1 MQEASSPLSNLCVC
15 PLRHFTA
22 EKKTA
27 QNRCRKRSNPQNFS
41 KYGLSSSEI
50 IPTQRDLNNSALVI
64 LFELLLV
71 ALISQFIRII
81 PAKKASVI
89 ISLSGVITGIVA
101 SGLTLYRYTDIIA
114 SFIGNCNMF
123 FKIYTQYFQNAW

>member
-1 MQEASSPLSNLCVC
+1 MPKNLLSQ
-15 PLRHFTA
+15 R
-22 EKKTA
+22 
-27 QNRCRKRSNPQNFS
+27 FS
-41 KYGLSSSEI
+41 GTHKLYDI

-81 PAKKASVI
+81 PAKKAPVI

-101 SGLTLYRYTDIIA
+101 SGLTLYHYIDIIA

-123 FKIYTQYFQNAW
+123 FKIYTQYFQKAWQTSCFLENNLL

>member
-1 MQEASSPLSNLCVC
+1 MLGIV
-15 PLRHFTA
+15 
-22 EKKTA
+22 
-27 QNRCRKRSNPQNFS
+27 
-41 KYGLSSSEI
+41 
-50 IPTQRDLNNSALVI
+50 IPTQRDLNNSALAI

-81 PAKKASVI
+81 PAKKAPVI

-101 SGLTLYRYTDIIA
+101 SGLALYHYINIIA

-123 FKIYTQYFQNAW
+123 FKIYTHYFQKAW

>member
-1 MQEASSPLSNLCVC
+1 MWYADKTKTPENPVFSRLSGIIY
-15 PLRHFTA
+15 F
-22 EKKTA
+22 
-27 QNRCRKRSNPQNFS
+27 
-41 KYGLSSSEI
+41 

-81 PAKKASVI
+81 PAKKAPVI

-101 SGLTLYRYTDIIA
+101 SGLTLYHYIDIIA
-114 SFIGNCNMF
+114 SFVGNCNMF
-123 FKIYTQYFQNAW
+123 FKIYTQYFQKSVANLLLFREQSIII